1 MTFSLAA
8 RDPAAGAFG
17 MVVSSSSPAVAA
29 RCLHLRPSVGAAASQ
44 NVTNPALGPR
54 LLDLLQA
61 GAAAEE
67 AIMQVVAEEACPE
80 SRQLTV
86 VDAGGRVAHFSGART
101 LGTHAAAAGQQAVA
115 AGNMLADTQVVQ
127 AMVDAYQ
134 ASAAAT
140 FEERLLA
147 GLLGGL
153 AAGGEEGPVRS
164 AGLAVVEDVAW
175 PVTDLRVDD
184 AADPA
189 ADLSRLL
196 ALWLPLKRDYLTR
209 ALDPRAAPSYGVPGE
224 ELQDNS
230 GAQSSLGKGPDDD
243 G

>member
-8 RDPAAGAFG
+8 RDPATGAFG

-29 RCLHLRPSVGAAASQ
+29 RCLHLRPAVGAAASQ
-44 NVTNPALGPR
+44 NVTNPALGGR

-61 GAAAEE
+61 GAPAAD
-67 AIMQVVAEEACPE
+67 AIAQVVAKEAHPE

-86 VDAGGRVAHFSGART
+86 VDAAGRVAHFSGART
-101 LGTHAAAAGQQAVA
+101 LGTHAVATGPQAIA
-115 AGNMLADTQVVQ
+115 AGNMLADAQV
-127 AMVDAYQ
+127 ARAIIDAYQ
-134 ASAAAT
+134 ASAAT

-164 AGLAVVEDVAW
+164 AGLAVVEGAAW

-184 AADPA
+184 ADDPA
-189 ADLSRLL
+189 AELSRLVT
-196 ALWLPLKRDYLTR
+196 LWLPLKRDYLTR
-209 ALDPRAAPSYGVPGE
+209 ALDPGRAPSYGVPG
-224 ELQDNS
+224 DR
-230 GAQSSLGKGPDDD
+230 
-243 G
+243 